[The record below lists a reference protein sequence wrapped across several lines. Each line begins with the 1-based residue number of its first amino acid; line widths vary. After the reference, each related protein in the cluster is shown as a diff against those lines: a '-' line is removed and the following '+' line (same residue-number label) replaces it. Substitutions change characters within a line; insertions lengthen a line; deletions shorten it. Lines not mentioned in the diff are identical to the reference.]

1 MYTKHNGDNG
11 KLRMFYFIPQR
22 QRIQPNFTN
31 PNQTTKQTQVEQ
43 PKQRHQRGFHHTKI
57 KLLQLR
63 QRKFWSIDI
72 QILQ

>member
-31 PNQTTKQTQVEQ
+31 PNQTTKQTQVKQ
-43 PKQRHQRGFHHTKI
+43 PKQQHQRGFHHTKF